1 MEREDAVIQR
11 VSFRQMS
18 QGTKE
23 DYDLLANDPEPYGDD
38 LATRLLKEL
47 EAACDVESRHLISR
61 LGHSLQTATRAL
73 RDDADEE
80 MIVVALLHDVG
91 DRLAPSNHAEF
102 AASVL
107 RPFVSRENYWLVKHH
122 GVFQGYYFFHHHGF
136 DRNARDRFKGDPN
149 YERTAAFCEDWDQAS
164 FDPSYD
170 TLPIEHF
177 EPMVARVLA
186 TPRPPYA

>member
-1 MEREDAVIQR
+1 MGQEEAARQR
-11 VSFRQMS
+11 VSFTQMS
-18 QGTKE
+18 EGTKE
-23 DYDLLANDPEPYGDD
+23 DYDLLASDSEPWSDD

-47 EAACDVESRHLISR
+47 EAACDVESHHLISR

-91 DRLAPSNHAEF
+91 DRLAPANHSQF
-102 AASVL
+102 AAAIL
-107 RPFVSRENYWLVKHH
+107 RPYVSRENYWLVKHH
-122 GVFQGYYFFHHHGF
+122 GVFQGYYYFHHHGF
-136 DRNARDRFKGDPN
+136 DRNARDRFKSDPN
-149 YERTAAFCEDWDQAS
+149 YERTAAFCQDWDQAS
-164 FDPSYD
+164 FDPGYK

-186 TPRPPYA
+186 TPRMPYA